1 MIIQGILLF
10 TDDVHPPP
18 STAHDEFAL
27 GAVFKKREKKEERK
41 RAVFEVN
48 DMNYFDLTY

>member
-1 MIIQGILLF
+1 MMSTRPL
-10 TDDVHPPP
+10 P
-18 STAHDEFAL
+18 STAQDKFAL
-27 GAVFKKREKKEERK
+27 GAGFKKRRKKKKQARK